1 MTIEHAQLDAIR
13 FNANQVDREN
23 KIIRGVKIAELGE
36 FRSGRGAFDQE
47 ALQKITQ
54 LVNNDREGKMTF
66 LGHVK
71 DGNDVERPF
80 LGKIINAA
88 MDGNNIARGDLK
100 FVEVAMKS
108 PVNGG
113 TPPGEYVMDLAE
125 QEPRALEMSLCLSY
139 SPKKK
144 RIGRS
149 PVWNVV
155 DVTGCDVVRK
165 GDATRNGL
173 LNADDPSGTVD
184 RSDSKQSSDNLE
196 DGTLAIDQETK
207 SFIAETVK
215 LSVSES
221 VNESVTA
228 ALSAI
233 EAKRKKEEAEQANLA
248 KAEKGELAVKSNGF
262 LQRAMKLGMDSEKAI
277 KISGE
282 ITEGK
287 LSYDSAIDQLAD
299 FACETKKL
307 DEDGGGDGSANL
319 SFDKKVEAQ
328 LSAEWKECQPQ
339 FESLELSFED
349 YKVQNEERIK
359 AELAG

>member
-13 FNANQVDREN
+13 FNANQVDRDN

-54 LVNNDREGKMTF
+54 LVNNDKDGKMTF

-80 LGKIINAA
+80 LGKIINAV
-88 MDGNNIARGDLK
+88 MDGNATARGDLK
-100 FVEVAMKS
+100 IADLAMKATTS
-108 PVNGG
+108 GG
-113 TPPGEYVMDLAE
+113 TPPGEYIMDLAE

-144 RIGRS
+144 KIGKS

-184 RSDSKQSSDNLE
+184 DPANEKSSDTLE
-196 DGTLAIDQETK
+196 DSTLALDQETK
-207 SFIAETVK
+207 NFIAETVK
-215 LSVSES
+215 SS
-221 VNESVTA
+221 VNESVTTV
-228 ALSAI
+228 LSAI
-233 EAKRKKEEAEQANLA
+233 EAKRKKDEAEQANLA

-287 LSYDSAIDQLAD
+287 LSFDSAIDQLAD

-307 DEDGGGDGSANL
+307 DEDGGGDAANL

-328 LSAEWKECQPQ
+328 LSAEWKDCQPQ

-349 YKVQNEERIK
+349 YKEQNEERIK
-359 AELAG
+359 AELAEKK